1 MPAHLV
7 EQYNLMP
14 RWINQ
19 QPKRTPS
26 DHQKRIRFLTGL
38 SIVMVIIV
46 VTGLFLLIN
55 REQLFAH

>member
-1 MPAHLV
+1 MA
-7 EQYNLMP
+7 

-46 VTGLFLLIN
+46 MTGMFLLIN

>member
-1 MPAHLV
+1 MRRTNP
-7 EQYNLMP
+7 
-14 RWINQ
+14 

-38 SIVMVIIV
+38 SIVLVIIL

-55 REQLFAH
+55 REQLSAH

>member
-1 MPAHLV
+1 VDAFLV
-7 EQYNLMP
+7 KQDKSMRRTNP
-14 RWINQ
+14 

-38 SIVMVIIV
+38 SIVLVIIL

-55 REQLFAH
+55 REQLSAH

>member
-1 MPAHLV
+1 VDAFLV
-7 EQYNLMP
+7 KQDMRMRRTNP
-14 RWINQ
+14 

-38 SIVMVIIV
+38 SIVIVVIL

-55 REQLFAH
+55 REQLSAH